1 MTVPSRPLDDLC
13 INTIRI
19 LAADM
24 AQKANSGHPGLPM
37 GAAPMGYF
45 LWLNHLVHDPSDPA
59 WPDRDRF
66 VLSPGHGSML
76 QYALMHLS
84 GYDLSLDD
92 LKSFRQWG
100 SRTPG
105 HPEFGL
111 TAGVEA
117 TTGPLGQ
124 GAANVVGMAI
134 AERMLA
140 HRFNRPGHTIVD
152 HFTWAIVSD
161 GDLMEGISG
170 EAASLAGH
178 LGLGKLACLYD
189 ANDVSLDGPTSITF
203 SAENVAQRYEAY
215 GWHVRIVKD
224 GNNDYEAID
233 RAIADARAETGKP
246 SLIIFKTTI
255 GYGSPHKQGT
265 SAAHGAPL
273 GKDEVALTKKNLG
286 WDPDKNFYVP
296 QQAYDRLR
304 EAAQRGKQ
312 ARDDW
317 HRRFAEYEKSWPDLA
332 SQFRDALAGRLPD
345 GWDAN
350 LPVFKAGDSQPTRA
364 SSGKAL
370 NAIAKRVE
378 WLVGGDADIGSS
390 TKSHINDAGWFDGA
404 TGAGR
409 NIHFGVR
416 EHSMTAI
423 ANGMAYHG
431 GVRPL
436 VSTFFTFVD
445 YMRPSIRVAALAHL
459 PIICVFSHDSLA
471 VGEDGPT
478 HQPVEQLAS
487 LRLMPNVKVVR
498 PADAN
503 EAVEAWRW
511 VMTYKDG
518 PAVLVFTRQNVPV
531 IDRERYAPASGLHRG
546 AYVLADPADG
556 PPQAVLIATGSEV
569 ALAIAAHEKL
579 ALEGIRT
586 RVVSMP
592 SWELFGAQPKAYRD
606 EVLPPELRC
615 RVSVE
620 AGVSF
625 GWERWVGDRGVSVA
639 VDRYGA
645 SAPGEVVMDKLGF
658 NVDNVV
664 DAVRRA
670 IAGHRPSEPVG
681 RQRGDAAS
689 YS

>member
-1 MTVPSRPLDDLC
+1 MTVPSRSLDELC
-13 INTIRI
+13 INTIRV

-45 LWLNHLVHDPSDPA
+45 LWLNHLVHDPSMPD

-84 GYDLSLDD
+84 GHELSLDD
-92 LKSFRQWG
+92 LKAFRQWG

-105 HPEFGL
+105 HPEFRL
-111 TAGVEA
+111 TPGVEA

-140 HRFNRPGHTIVD
+140 SRFNRPGHEIVD

-161 GDLMEGISG
+161 GDLMEGISA
-170 EAASLAGH
+170 EAASLAGQ
-178 LGLGKLACLYD
+178 LRLGKLACLYD

-215 GWHVRIVKD
+215 GWHVQVVKD
-224 GNNDYEAID
+224 ADNDYEAID
-233 RAIADARAETGKP
+233 WAIARCRAETSRP
-246 SLIIFKTTI
+246 SLVIFKTTI
-255 GYGSPHKQGT
+255 GYGSPNKQGT

-273 GKDEVALTKKNLG
+273 GIDEVALTKKNLG
-286 WDPDKNFYVP
+286 WDPDKHFHIP
-296 QQAYDRLR
+296 PEAYARLR
-304 EAAQRGKQ
+304 SATERGKR
-312 ARDDW
+312 AREDW
-317 HRRFAEYEKSWPDLA
+317 QRRFAAYEKAFPQLA
-332 SQFRDALAGRLPD
+332 QEFRDTLAGKLPD
-345 GWDAN
+345 GWDSA
-350 LPVFKAGDSQPTRA
+350 LPVFQPGESQPTRNA
-364 SSGKAL
+364 SGKAL
-370 NAIAKRVE
+370 NAIARRVP

-390 TKSHINDAGWFDGA
+390 TKSYIHDGGWFDA
-404 TGAGR
+404 TNSSGR

-416 EHSMTAI
+416 EHAMMAI

-445 YMRPSIRVAALAHL
+445 YMRPAIRVAALARL
-459 PIICVFSHDSLA
+459 PVICVFSHDSLA

-498 PADAN
+498 PADPN
-503 EAVEAWRW
+503 ESVEAWRW
-511 VMTYKDG
+511 VMTYTDG
-518 PAVLVFTRQNVPV
+518 PAILVFTRQNVPV
-531 IDRERYAPASGLHRG
+531 IDRSRYAPASGLHRG
-546 AYVLADPADG
+546 AYVLADPANA
-556 PPQAVLIATGSEV
+556 PPQVILIATGSEV
-569 ALAIAAHEKL
+569 SLAIEAHERL
-579 ALEGIRT
+579 AQEGLPT

-592 SWELFGAQPKAYRD
+592 CWELFAQQPQAYRD
-606 EVLPPELRC
+606 EVLPPHIRR

-625 GWERWVGDRGVSVA
+625 GWERWVGEQGVIVG

-645 SAPGEVVMDKLGF
+645 SAPGEVAMDKLGF
-658 NVDNVV
+658 NVQNVV
-664 DAVRRA
+664 EAVRRTL
-670 IAGHRPSEPVG
+670 HSPRP
-681 RQRGDAAS
+681 AAS
-689 YS
+689 